1 MKYAL
6 LVGINYT
13 GTPNQLMGC
22 VNDAVNMRQQ
32 LIENHGYLA
41 ENITMICDG
50 DQATET
56 RPTAHNI
63 LMCLQSFAFQKGMTE
78 FFFHYSGHGAS
89 IADRSIRP
97 WNGASIADRALDEQD
112 GRDEALVA
120 IDSLIRDDDI
130 KEVFDK
136 IDCPIY
142 CLFDCCHSGTA
153 LDLNFQYQFMAH
165 RWENV
170 GGKASKNKVLMISGC
185 LDRQTSADAYI
196 NGVFQGAMTHA
207 YIETVKRYQNRPT
220 LLQLVLGM
228 RHTLKKGKYK
238 QLPQLNCSKQLDIK
252 EVWLKP

>member
-6 LVGINYT
+6 IVGINYT

-22 VNDAVNMRQQ
+22 VNDAQNMRQQ
-32 LIENHGYLA
+32 LIDHHGYP
-41 ENITMICDG
+41 EDNITMITDH
-50 DQATET
+50 TET

-63 LMCLQSFAFQKGMTE
+63 LTTLQSFSYQKDMTE

-89 IADRSIRP
+89 IGDRVI
-97 WNGASIADRALDEQD
+97 DED
-112 GRDEALVA
+112 DERDEALVA

-130 KEVFDK
+130 KAIFDK
-136 IDCPIY
+136 IKCPVY

-153 LDLNFQYQFMAH
+153 LDLNYQYQFMSHKWTSESAV
-165 RWENV
+165 NT
-170 GGKASKNKVLMISGC
+170 SPCKVFMVSGC

-196 NGVFQGAMTHA
+196 GGVFQGAMTHA
-207 YIETVKRYQNRPT
+207 YLETMKRYHHRPT

-238 QLPQLNCSKQLDIK
+238 QLPQLNCSVRADIK
-252 EVWLKP
+252 ELWLKP